1 MNKLLVVDGT
11 NLLFQ
16 MFFGMP
22 NKFTHANGKGIW
34 GVVGFVGALR
44 KIISLVQPT
53 HVVAIFDGEHCNPRC
68 QVDQNYKANRV
79 DYSTVEDSENPFSQL
94 DDVYKALGAMGIA
107 TFETT
112 TCETDDVVASYAKQ
126 LGKQM
131 QIVVCSFDSD
141 FFQLV
146 TDNVCVLRYR
156 GKQSQFFGIKEVQQR
171 FGVHPQQYA
180 HFKCLVGDSADNIR
194 GIRGI
199 GPKRASQL
207 LSTFGTLQ
215 NIVENAHKIANSAL
229 RGAILQGQEQLQTN
243 LQLVELHGDEQL
255 PFAIDQLVYTPS
267 NKTTT
272 QILQEIM

>member
-22 NKFTHANGKGIW
+22 NKFTHASGKGIW

-44 KIISLVQPT
+44 KIISIVNPT

-68 QVDQNYKANRV
+68 QLDKNYKANRV
-79 DYSTVEDSENPFSQL
+79 DYSTVDDSENPFSQL
-94 DDVYKALGAMGIA
+94 DDVYKALDAMGIA

-146 TDNVCVLRYR
+146 TENVSVLRYR
-156 GKQSQFFGIKEVQQR
+156 GKKSQIFTPQEVQQR
-171 FGVHPQQYA
+171 FGVLPQQYA
-180 HFKCLVGDSADNIR
+180 HYKCLVGDSADNVK
-194 GIRGI
+194 GVFGI
-199 GPKRASQL
+199 GPKKASNL

-215 NIVENAHKIANSAL
+215 NVVENAHKISNVAL
-229 RGAILQGQEQLQTN
+229 RDAILQGKERLQTN
-243 LQLVELHGDEQL
+243 LQLVELHGNQPL
-255 PFAIDQLVYTPS
+255 PFAIDQLRHTPN

-272 QILQEIM
+272 QILQEIL